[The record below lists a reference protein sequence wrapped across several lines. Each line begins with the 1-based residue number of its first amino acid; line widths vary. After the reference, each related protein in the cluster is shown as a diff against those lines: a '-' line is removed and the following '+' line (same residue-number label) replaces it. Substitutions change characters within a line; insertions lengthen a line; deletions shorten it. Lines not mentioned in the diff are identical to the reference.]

1 MGIANNIKKMSAT
14 KRVQQW
20 ATFARMWYIFDAKWQ
35 DPFHSAKLLS
45 LYLTGQH
52 KPIYHPLNDC
62 GDQLV
67 IINSKEIAL
76 RGDEWKKRAYF
87 HHTGYPGGATWTLA
101 WELHQKDPTM
111 IIRKAVYNQL
121 SKNLLRRGRMQ
132 KLHIFSNDKI
142 PESILQNVS
151 NQMKQLRPTPKRLDH
166 YTEEERFQFP
176 KIYDWPKEHVI
187 L

>member
-1 MGIANNIKKMSAT
+1 MGNIKKMSAT

-67 IINSKEIAL
+67 IINSKEKAIYSSIKNNL
-76 RGDEWKKRAYF
+76 N
-87 HHTGYPGGATWTLA
+87 
-101 WELHQKDPTM
+101 
-111 IIRKAVYNQL
+111 RKTYMT
-121 SKNLLRRGRMQ
+121 R
-132 KLHIFSNDKI
+132 LHIFPGSEIPDDIKSNISGQIKPLKLVPKPLQEYSQEEI
-142 PESILQNVS
+142 ESY
-151 NQMKQLRPTPKRLDH
+151 PKVFD
-166 YTEEERFQFP
+166 YP
-176 KIYDWPKEHVI
+176 KDYIVR
-187 L
+187 

>member
-1 MGIANNIKKMSAT
+1 MSAT

-20 ATFARMWYIFDAKWQ
+20 ASFARMWYIYDAKWQ

-87 HHTGYPGGATWTLA
+87 HHTGYPGGASWTLA

-111 IIRKAVYNQL
+111 IMRKAIY
-121 SKNLLRRGRMQ
+121 SSIKNNLTRRTVMER
-132 KLHIFSNDKI
+132 LHIFPGSEI
-142 PESILQNVS
+142 PDDIRGNISGQIKPLKPVPKPLQEYS
-151 NQMKQLRPTPKRLDH
+151 QEEIDSYPKVFD
-166 YTEEERFQFP
+166 YP
-176 KIYDWPKEHVI
+176 KDYIVR
-187 L
+187 